1 MGIGDF
7 IIYIEKLLPPLT
19 KRSDNGERGYTTRLA
34 AVYPR
39 NLNTGGLIMAL
50 KSSRPV
56 VTFSILL
63 STLPAFAENDYP
75 PINHQYD
82 YTEND
87 ETFIVKYERSK
98 ESG

>member
-1 MGIGDF
+1 
-7 IIYIEKLLPPLT
+7 
-19 KRSDNGERGYTTRLA
+19 
-34 AVYPR
+34 
-39 NLNTGGLIMAL
+39 MAL